1 MYGGWVLKW
10 TGLDIAVGS
19 RFTVGLPLLLAV
31 GQIIVAYF
39 EEKNLDRTFGE
50 AWDAYRLPVK
60 KRFVFSWEGVM
71 LAAFLTAW
79 SLQAF
84 L

>member
-1 MYGGWVLKW
+1 MYGGWLLKW
-10 TGLDIAVGS
+10 TGLGIAVGS
-19 RFTVGLPLLLAV
+19 PFTVGPALLLTIA
-31 GQIIVAYF
+31 QIITACF
-39 EEKNLDRTFGE
+39 EEKNLHKAFGE
-50 AWDAYRLPVK
+50 AWDAYRLSVK
-60 KRFVFSWEGVM
+60 RRFVFSWEGVM